1 MLILEP
7 VIGLLGVPA
16 WPDSV
21 CATGTE
27 EAENRA
33 ALCQACALAR
43 VLMTV
48 IIPSGRRWPVFGYF
62 CTFAA
67 LRGVSFSCCVTSDW
81 P

>member
-48 IIPSGRRWPVFGYF
+48 IIPSEQRRLIVSYFG
-62 CTFAA
+62 TFAA
-67 LRGVSFSCCVTSDW
+67 L
-81 P
+81 